1 MRERIGKVFIL
12 QSYDYAV
19 VVTGFLM
26 WKVQQQ
32 GVPQALETVLPIVL
46 SRGPSAT
53 AGFRRDGSPVC
64 VAPRDGRGS
73 AVGVFALSNPLRP
86 PVFSIL
92 RAVDGP
98 QMALRRMA
106 LADGASHVARCHD
119 NFLIPLCCTYV
130 PSYMLSS
137 DLVSLHKNTQ
147 LLCYQLVL
155 RSCLLQSRKN
165 TK

>member
-73 AVGVFALSNPLRP
+73 AVLRGVCSFQSP
-86 PVFSIL
+86 PAPRFSIL

-98 QMALRRMA
+98 QIALRRMA
-106 LADGASHVARCHD
+106 LADGASHVAKCHD

-137 DLVSLHKNTQ
+137 DLVSLHKKHATIA
-147 LLCYQLVL
+147 LSACV
-155 RSCLLQSRKN
+155 
-165 TK
+165 TVMPTPE